1 MRSPSTSSSSSSS
14 SSLFG
19 QRDFRLLL
27 AGQTT
32 SQLGAQVSG
41 VAIPLL
47 AVATL
52 HASAF
57 EVGLLGAASTIAFAV
72 LGLPAGAWI
81 DRVRRRPVLVAS
93 DLVRAVLLAT
103 IPLAWMLGVLSVW
116 QLLVV
121 SLLVGVARVFF
132 DVGYRSYLP
141 AVIGRDRVLAGN
153 SSLEF
158 VRASGQVA
166 GPALGGVLV
175 AALGAALVVLVQ
187 AVTFAV
193 SAACLLGIRAR
204 EGRAGA
210 AGAYVLPAQ
219 AETEERA
226 ASVSDTDGLVPETEE
241 IRRPETRESSLPR
254 GHAEPAEGAASVS
267 GTAGG
272 GRRSRMGADIAEG
285 LRVVFH
291 TRVLR
296 ATAVASAVSNFA
308 FAVASAVNIV
318 FLSRTLGLPPAVIGV
333 VIAVGSVTVM
343 IGAAFTTRLA
353 GAVGSARIIWL
364 SLAVTTPLSLAT
376 AFAQPGWWTLL
387 VVVGIAAGELGQI
400 VYAITNVSLR
410 QQIVPD
416 RLLGRVNA
424 TMQVVVMGLFPLG
437 AIIGGVLGEVIG
449 ARWTVLAAGV
459 LLLCCP
465 ILLGKALRGARDVE
479 DVVEVAAG

>member
-1 MRSPSTSSSSSSS
+1 MRSPSSSSSPASASA
-14 SSLFG
+14 SLFA
-19 QRDFRLLL
+19 QHDFRLLL

-57 EVGLLGAASTIAFAV
+57 EVGLLGAASTVAFAV

-93 DLVRAVLLAT
+93 DLARAVLLAT
-103 IPLAWMLGVLSVW
+103 IPLAWMIGVLSVW
-116 QLLVV
+116 HLLVV

-141 AVIGRDRVLAGN
+141 AVIGREKVLAGN

-175 AALGAALVVLVQ
+175 AAIGAALVVLVQ

-204 EGRAGA
+204 EARPGA
-210 AGAYVLPAQ
+210 VDGPSTPGDGAP
-219 AETEERA
+219 
-226 ASVSDTDGLVPETEE
+226 
-241 IRRPETRESSLPR
+241 RR
-254 GHAEPAEGAASVS
+254 
-267 GTAGG
+267 
-272 GRRSRMGADIAEG
+272 RMRADIMEG
-285 LRVVFH
+285 LRFVFR

-296 ATAVASAVSNFA
+296 ATAIASAISNFA

-318 FLSRTLGLPPAVIGV
+318 FLSRTLELPAAVIGI

-364 SLAVTTPLSLAT
+364 SLAVTAPLSLAT

-387 VVVGIAAGELGQI
+387 VVVGIAAGEFGQI
-400 VYAITNVSLR
+400 VYSITNVSLR

-416 RLLGRVNA
+416 RILGRVNA
-424 TMQVVVMGLFPLG
+424 TMQVVVMGLFPVG
-437 AIIGGVLGEVIG
+437 AIIGGVLGELIG

-459 LLLCCP
+459 LLLSCP
-465 ILLGKALRGARDVE
+465 ILLWRALRGARDVE
-479 DVVEVAAG
+479 DVAEVVEEDAAA